1 MKDFSKIIGQDMQ
14 DIRRGLESARLT
26 TVTPD
31 APKAKDEMTQALEG
45 VARRANKVQAS
56 DARMADLLGMS
67 VEQLQANRGGKRAMQ
82 TGTTEI
88 APPKATPGQ
97 AQSQNT
103 GLQL

>member
-31 APKAKDEMTQALEG
+31 APKDLQTEAIEG
-45 VARRANKVQAS
+45 IARRAAKVTQN
-56 DARMADLLGMS
+56 DTRMAGLLGMS
-67 VEQLQANRGGKRAMQ
+67 VEELQANRGGKRAMQ
-82 TGTTEI
+82 ASTRDVA
-88 APPKATPGQ
+88 APIATPGQ
-97 AQSQNT
+97 AQGKGA

>member
-31 APKAKDEMTQALEG
+31 APQNHMQEMQEG
-45 VARRANKVQAS
+45 IERRA
-56 DARMADLLGMS
+56 
-67 VEQLQANRGGKRAMQ
+67 GKRALADMRFAQ
-82 TGTTEI
+82 ATGMSAEHLAANRATAIT
-88 APPKATPGQ
+88 APGATPGQ
-97 AQSQNT
+97 AQGKGA